1 MKIKQDGGPIL
12 TPNNLPGRTPVQIM
26 ITGSDCEVEAT
37 KKPRKQRKDP
47 LKESRRQEKNLVN
60 AATTGARP
68 QPSPLYSALMADR
81 EDPES
86 LNKLPSSTSTRPR
99 QLALP
104 TNKKN
109 AVEHPATTS
118 QPWVVSLDTLGGI
131 RETVYL

>member
-1 MKIKQDGGPIL
+1 MEPF
-12 TPNNLPGRTPVQIM
+12 LP
-26 ITGSDCEVEAT
+26 S
-37 KKPRKQRKDP
+37 
-47 LKESRRQEKNLVN
+47 
-60 AATTGARP
+60 P